1 MDWRAKTATADDEES
16 AEKAE
21 RNRKRRKI
29 ASKVAEK
36 GYAYTF
42 ALLPLIGFCIFSI
55 APIVL
60 SIKTMF
66 CDVKL
71 YNPDAPMIWNDYGG
85 FRMLFDKSYSSLATV
100 HVTELFEKSL
110 LITFW
115 IASTQI
121 VTLIISFIMS
131 VLLAQKLRG
140 SKVFQVLFFIPYIC
154 SGVAVALMW
163 RWIFAKD
170 GGIINSIFGIEKDWL
185 GDGNSLTWCII
196 IAIIWQ
202 APSYGTV
209 MYHAALGN
217 INQSLYEAASLDG
230 ANGVQKV
237 IHITIP
243 AVAPTTFYLLMAGIS
258 AGLLTYD
265 IAALIVPDGWG
276 SAVGGEDN
284 MGLTLIRL
292 VYYLMSPT
300 IANDPKF
307 GGEYM
312 SAAAIISWILFI
324 ITATLSIIVYKVRNR
339 SLANG

>member
-1 MDWRAKTATADDEES
+1 MAFAVKPSPSDDKTDGGRKKRKRSSKTA
-16 AEKAE
+16 EKC
-21 RNRKRRKI
+21 
-29 ASKVAEK
+29 
-36 GYAYTF
+36 YAYIF

-55 APIVL
+55 APIVM
-60 SIKTMF
+60 SIRAMF
-66 CDVKL
+66 CDVSL
-71 YNPDAPMIWNDYGG
+71 YDPDAPAVWNSFGG

-100 HVTELFEKSL
+100 HVTELFVRSL
-110 LITFW
+110 GITFW
-115 IASTQI
+115 IASTQV

-131 VLLAQKLRG
+131 VLLSQKLRG

-163 RWIFAKD
+163 RWVFAEH
-170 GGIINSIFGIEKDWL
+170 GGMLNTILGMEKNWL
-185 GDGNSLTWCII
+185 GDADSLTWCII

-230 ANGVQKV
+230 ANGFQKV

-243 AVAPTTFYLLMAGIS
+243 AVAPTTFYLLMSGIS

-265 IAALIVPDGWG
+265 IAALIAGDGWG
-276 SAVGGEDN
+276 SAVGGEGN
-284 MGLTLIRL
+284 MGLTLMRL
-292 VYYLMSPT
+292 VYYLMSPR
-300 IANDPKF
+300 IANDPRY

-312 SAAAIISWILFI
+312 SAAAIISWILFF
-324 ITATLSIIVYKVRNR
+324 ITGTLSVIVYKVRNR